1 MNKTVGWRA
10 VRRFCMCSIF
20 YDVCCIDEF
29 LHCLRNLPEAALGV
43 IDLIVE
49 IQIAP
54 SRNYKAHQV
63 S

>member
-1 MNKTVGWRA
+1 MPELYVA
-10 VRRFCMCSIF
+10 SVRVAFF

-29 LHCLRNLPEAALGV
+29 LHCLHNLPGAALGV
-43 IDLIVE
+43 IDLVVE

-54 SRNYKAHQV
+54 SRNYKARPV